1 MIIRK
6 IPDIVVISDEKR
18 TEYDPI
24 IIMVALNGN
33 NESIHRKKPR
43 EKAHI
48 INEVSDGRLS
58 LHLFFIS
65 VQKRDNS
72 NEAVHKSETQSY
84 DSIPLLLVDSTCSL
98 IGSLRGLIS
107 FTHCQQMYHT
117 RFSIMMFRITQVMHM
132 KKLGDIFLF
141 VVQGSTLSH

>member
-43 EKAHI
+43 EKAHV

-65 VQKRDNS
+65 VQKRDN
-72 NEAVHKSETQSY
+72 
-84 DSIPLLLVDSTCSL
+84 I
-98 IGSLRGLIS
+98 
-107 FTHCQQMYHT
+107 
-117 RFSIMMFRITQVMHM
+117 
-132 KKLGDIFLF
+132 
-141 VVQGSTLSH
+141 

>member
-18 TEYDPI
+18 MEYDPI

-43 EKAHI
+43 EKAHV

-58 LHLFFIS
+58 LHLFF
-65 VQKRDNS
+65 KR
-72 NEAVHKSETQSY
+72 EVIVMKLYIKLKHKAT
-84 DSIPLLLVDSTCSL
+84 IA
-98 IGSLRGLIS
+98 
-107 FTHCQQMYHT
+107 YHYC
-117 RFSIMMFRITQVMHM
+117 
-132 KKLGDIFLF
+132 L
-141 VVQGSTLSH
+141 